1 MDHQRQS
8 FSVSDTLLTILVLA
22 GSGLIIVGFAIGTG
36 TTETS
41 RASDVVGSE
50 RPQSQDSPLAQPP
63 APDFA
68 LPSLTGEVVR
78 LSDFAGRPVLLNF
91 WATWCG
97 PCRDEMPELVR
108 AHELHQEEGLVVLAV
123 NTTFQDDVAAVQDF
137 AEEFAL
143 PFAVLLDRDAVVS
156 NRLYDV
162 KGIPMTFF
170 IGIDGS
176 IKSQHIGAMSK
187 TQLQSLLTDLLQ
199 DEE

>member
-1 MDHQRQS
+1 MDHQSQQ

-22 GSGLIIVGFAIGTG
+22 GSGLIILGFAIVTSA
-36 TTETS
+36 TETS
-41 RASDVVGSE
+41 RASDVVVSE
-50 RPQSQDSPLAQPP
+50 RPQTQDLVQRS

-68 LPSLTGEVVR
+68 LPGLTGEIVR
-78 LSDFAGRPVLLNF
+78 LADFAGQPVLLNF

-97 PCRDEMPELVR
+97 PCRAEMPELVR
-108 AHELHQEEGLVVLAV
+108 AYDVYREEGLVVLAV

-143 PFAVLLDRDAVVS
+143 PFSVLLDKDGVVS
-156 NRLYDV
+156 NSFYKV
-162 KGIPMTFF
+162 NGIPMTFF
-170 IGIDGS
+170 IGIDGN
-176 IKSQHIGAMSK
+176 IKSQHIGAMSR